1 MAFRNIFHK
10 PTREVKPMAYYASEE
25 PMGRLL
31 NENEFSKDIAQ
42 NIILF
47 CLRLHEMG
55 VYEEDKI
62 ITFDVQGM
70 LKMLAEWEV
79 LQGVSISE
87 FTTAQV
93 VFGEKYAGYW
103 YEDRESQPYIRYL
116 VPEQIVIY
124 HQDKAENYYLSLLDS
139 GIDLCQNKVAI
150 SNMTS
155 VRQMEVAAQQIFS
168 FAGTLPLKTQ
178 AGGVT
183 DAKQQDFTGADTR
196 LIHKVIYPANL
207 SAKAGDELKTV
218 FHILFL
224 YLKYKILIR
233 ANKLGYYTWLE
244 NFTNNFCRPQLS
256 PAFIDYVK
264 QYFSLNSEKKE
275 FYPYAHWHLSF
286 FDFLERLLA
295 EYKVGFSGWEV
306 SLKKYADY
314 LLGEHHV
321 NLNKMAYESIFE
333 FLTAADKELKKIGK
347 CIYIWNRSKNFRS
360 NLILVGKET
369 ANGLNQFGID
379 LIKLEDIPRFE
390 YHQYIENE
398 HKIRQMA
405 SEFYALIGVKE
416 VADLMLKIRG
426 DIVLDSTI
434 YSEGYIAYFDWDE
447 DSFYEMFYDFLGRH
461 GLEHLIDAL
470 SVDGRTI
477 DEQRFTE
484 DEEVSSYD
492 RIKLYAPEIK
502 RKGKLLIFLNTG
514 SGSYEFA
521 LINSSKATK
530 QRMTEL
536 LEELMQIGE
545 IEDYEIME

>member
-1 MAFRNIFHK
+1 MAFQHLFHK

-70 LKMLAEWEV
+70 LKMLAEWGALE
-79 LQGVSISE
+79 GVGISE

-93 VFGEKYAGYW
+93 VFGKEYAGYW
-103 YEDRESQPYIRYL
+103 YEDREKEPYIRYL

-150 SNMTS
+150 SNLQTATA
-155 VRQMEVAAQQIFS
+155 QIGKAA
-168 FAGTLPLKTQ
+168 
-178 AGGVT
+178 
-183 DAKQQDFTGADTR
+183 
-196 LIHKVIYPANL
+196 PANL
-207 SAKAGDELKTV
+207 GIKASSELKTV
-218 FHILFL
+218 FHILFM

-244 NFTNNFCRPQLS
+244 NFTNNFCRPQLR

-275 FYPYAHWHLSF
+275 SYPYAHWYLSF

-295 EYKVGFSGWEV
+295 EYKVGFLGWDV

-321 NLNKMAYESIFE
+321 NLNKMAYDSIFE
-333 FLTAADKELKKIGK
+333 LLTAADKELKKVGK

-390 YHQYIENE
+390 YHQYMERE

-416 VADLMLKIRG
+416 VADLMQNIRG
-426 DIVLDSTI
+426 DIVLDHAV
-434 YSEGYIAYFDWDE
+434 YKEGYIAYFDWDE
-447 DSFYEMFYDFLGRH
+447 DSFYEVFYDFLDRYQ
-461 GLEHLIDAL
+461 LESLIEDL
-470 SVDGRTI
+470 SLNGRTL
-477 DEQRFTE
+477 DEQRFSE
-484 DEEVSSYD
+484 DDEVSPYD

-502 RKGKLLIFLNTG
+502 RKGKLIIFLNTG
-514 SGSYEFA
+514 GDSYDFV
-521 LINSSKATK
+521 LINSNHDSM
-530 QRMTEL
+530 QRMTVLLQEL
-536 LEELMQIGE
+536 IQIGE
-545 IEDYEIME
+545 IESYEIM